1 VKKTNFIFTIG
12 HSTHALKEFMDM
24 LEAYDVELL
33 VDVRHYPGSRRFPHF
48 NKERLQKSLN
58 KRGID
63 YLHLEKLGGR
73 RKLNKD
79 SDLNLGWRSPQ
90 FRGYADYMQTIEF
103 NEALK
108 ELMSVAKTKVTV
120 IMCAEAVPWRCH
132 RSLIADA
139 LLARKI
145 QVFDIFNQKTAR
157 PHTFTPFAKVKGT
170 QVTYPAEKET
180 YDLE

>member
-1 VKKTNFIFTIG
+1 
-12 HSTHALKEFMDM
+12 M

-33 VDVRHYPGSRRFPHF
+33 VDVRHFPGSRNFPHF
-48 NKERLQKSLN
+48 NKERFKKSLN

-63 YLHLEKLGGR
+63 YLHLEDLGGR
-73 RKLNKD
+73 RKVNKD
-79 SDLNLGWRSPQ
+79 SGLNRGWRSPQ
-90 FRGYADYMQTIEF
+90 FRGYADYMQTKEF
-103 NEALK
+103 KDALK
-108 ELMSVAKTKVTV
+108 ELISVAKKKVTV

-139 LLARKI
+139 LLTRKF

-157 PHTFTPFAKVKGT
+157 PHTFTPFAQVKGG
-170 QVTYPAEKET
+170 QVTYPAEKES